1 MLNGILTIQPS
12 VPASDGFVV
21 DPSKPVQAGTAKA
34 IVVTAA
40 RIFRRLS
47 MRVGSVIGLR
57 FPLLRKA
64 ARKIFA
70 KR

>member
-1 MLNGILTIQPS
+1 M
-12 VPASDGFVV
+12 
-21 DPSKPVQAGTAKA
+21 
-34 IVVTAA
+34 VVTAA

-64 ARKIFA
+64 ARKILA